1 MSMAS
6 NLSDVLEVTLRIA
19 ETFESLEIPYL
30 IGGSLASSL
39 HGIPRAT
46 QDVDVVAEI
55 RGRHVSPLVS
65 ALEDEFYVD
74 QEMIRSAI
82 SRRSSF
88 NVIHLTSM
96 FKVDVFV
103 LGDDVFFEEEMKR
116 RRQYEV
122 SSDPPRT
129 LVVASPEDVLLH
141 KLYWFRQSNEASDRQ
156 WRDVR
161 GIVKVQG
168 EQLDEKYLSRM
179 AVHLNVAELL
189 DRALSDD

>member
-179 AVHLNVAELL
+179 AEHLNVEELL

>member
-1 MSMAS
+1 MAS

-179 AVHLNVAELL
+179 AVHLNVEELL

>member
-179 AVHLNVAELL
+179 AVHLNVEELL